1 MPRQYQPFYICSTMY
16 MCDMFLKYKNLC
28 LQSLLIHV
36 VLSLMTIVYIADQDS
51 VDHAKGDYNLIIFFQ
66 LFFSQ
71 CLDAWRY
78 SMMTSA

>member
-1 MPRQYQPFYICSTMY
+1 
-16 MCDMFLKYKNLC
+16 MCEMFLKYKNLC

-51 VDHAKGDYNLIIFFQ
+51 VDHAKGDYNLIIVFQ

-71 CLDAWRY
+71 CLDAWMY